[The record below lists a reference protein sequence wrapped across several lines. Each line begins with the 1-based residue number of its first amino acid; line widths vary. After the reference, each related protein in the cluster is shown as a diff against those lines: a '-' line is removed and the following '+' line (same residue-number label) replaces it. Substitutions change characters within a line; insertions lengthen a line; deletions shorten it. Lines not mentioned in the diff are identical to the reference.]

1 MIQTMKRGLALLIV
15 LVMCLSLVPAL
26 ILNTSAAQVNYVY
39 SSQGYIYNWG
49 TRGTD
54 ATFLSPNAEKFYD
67 DNNTSYDVLAAYSGG
82 TGTSN
87 APNSALYRELQ
98 KLMKNNH
105 SYITS
110 YSANND
116 LLKYTDCQNSGGKI
130 SSFYSGTAIGP
141 GWGEGGSWNKEHT
154 WPNSK
159 GLNGSDEDD
168 IMMIRPT
175 ASSENSSR
183 GNKAYGQSSGYY
195 NPNSE
200 SGGKYDLRGDVAR
213 IFLYVYVR
221 WGNVNGNG
229 QYSTWGSSGVMES
242 LDVLL
247 AWMEADPV
255 DTWELGRNDS
265 VESITGTRN
274 VFVDYPELAFLLFGA
289 EIPENMTTPSGE
301 AAGSTS
307 KCDHN
312 NFGAGVIVVA
322 TCTDEGYTIY
332 TCQTANCGYSYKTAV
347 VAATGHNYVSG
358 ACSACGEAEPNV
370 PKYVTSVV
378 PGTAYKLGLFST
390 EKNAE
395 QYFSGTM
402 TGYYGAT
409 DTNYNNGV
417 DVFVETT
424 NGGYYIYFMNSS
436 NQKQYINLVVSGTY
450 RNFTFASTAST
461 VYTWDSAKNAM
472 KTTLEGEVC
481 YIGTYGSYYTMG
493 VLQSSKLKDTDYI
506 ARFYTMDGGSQDTPD
521 TPDTPSCTHNYNAVV
536 IAPTCT
542 AGGFT
547 TYTCTLCG
555 NSYKGNQTAAKGHS
569 YTNGTCSV
577 CGASQPSSTEATI
590 SFADTANRTTFTTSQ
605 QVWKQNGITVT
616 NDKASATS
624 NVADYSNPVRFY
636 QGSNVTIE
644 FPGMTKVEIDC
655 TDLDTKY
662 VDSWLNVTG
671 ATATK
676 NGDIVTIVFDSPVNS
691 LTYTGLAKQSRA
703 YSITVYAEAQS
714 QPQECQHTNTTLI
727 GAVTAT
733 CTAAGHTGKTVCSN
747 CGVTVSEGSTISA
760 TGHSYTNGTCTKCGS
775 AEPTCKHANT
785 SIEEAIAETCTTD
798 GHSGKTVCKDCG
810 VIVNAGSI
818 IPATG
823 HNYVNGTCSNC
834 GVAQPVCQHT
844 NTVVNNKVTVTCT
857 TDGHTGTTVCQ
868 DCGVTVDEGEVIV
881 ATGHTFAEW
890 RTIRTPSCIIAGL
903 ERRDCD
909 NCSHYETNN
918 IAALG
923 HNDTNEDSL
932 CDACGKQLENVT
944 TPEETTPEAPEETTP
959 DTPEETTPE
968 APEETTPEAPEE
980 TTPEVPEEDKT
991 PDDDNAIENQEHVC
1005 EEATGWAKFWNNIMN
1020 FFRRLFG
1027 QPELCTCGEVINK
1040 ED

>member
-1 MIQTMKRGLALLIV
+1 MIQTMKRSLAMLLALVMLVAFVPV
-15 LVMCLSLVPAL
+15 LL
-26 ILNTSAAQVNYVY
+26 LNTSAEQVNYVY
-39 SSQGYIYNWG
+39 SNQGYIYNWG
-49 TRGTD
+49 SRGTL
-54 ATFLSPNAEKFYD
+54 ATFLSPNAEAFYQ
-67 DNNTSYDVLAAYSGG
+67 DNNTSYDELAAYSGG
-82 TGTSN
+82 TGTSD

-98 KLMKNNH
+98 NLMKSNH
-105 SYITS
+105 TYINA

-116 LLKYTDCQNSGGKI
+116 LLKYTDCQNSGGQI

-141 GWGEGGSWNKEHT
+141 NWGEGGSWNKEHT

-175 ASSENSSR
+175 ASSENGAR
-183 GNKAYGQSSGYY
+183 GNKSYGQSSGYY

-229 QYSTWGSSGVMES
+229 QYSTWGTSGVMES

-247 AWMEADPV
+247 EWMEADPV

-289 EIPENMTTPSGE
+289 EVPADMETPSGE
-301 AAGSTS
+301 AAGSSS

-322 TCTDEGYTIY
+322 TCTDKGYTIY
-332 TCQTANCGYSYKTAV
+332 TCQTANCGYSYKTDV

-424 NGGYYIYFMNSS
+424 SGGYYIYFMNSS

-450 RNFTFASTAST
+450 RNFTFASSATT

-506 ARFYTMDGGSQDTPD
+506 ARFYTMNGGSQDTPD

-536 IAPTCT
+536 TAPTCT

-547 TYTCTLCG
+547 TYSCTLCG
-555 NSYKGNQTAAKGHS
+555 HSYIGNQTSETGHN
-569 YTNGTCSV
+569 YVNGTCSK
-577 CGASQPSSTEATI
+577 CGATQPTGTTATI
-590 SFADTANRTTFTTSQ
+590 TFGADKANRVTFTTSQ

-616 NDKASATS
+616 NDKASASS

-644 FPGMTKVEIDC
+644 YPNMTKVEIDC

-676 NGDIVTIVFDSPVNS
+676 SNGIVTIVFDSPVNS

-714 QPQECQHTNTTLI
+714 QPQECQHTNTTVVDAV
-727 GAVTAT
+727 AVT
-733 CTAAGHTGKTVCSN
+733 CTTAGHTGKTVCQD
-747 CGVTVSEGSTISA
+747 CGVTVNAGSTIPA
-760 TGHSYTNGTCTKCGS
+760 TGHTYANGTCSKCG
-775 AEPTCKHANT
+775 ATEPTCKHT
-785 SIEEAIAETCTTD
+785 STMVMGAVAATCTTNGYTGD
-798 GHSGKTVCKDCG
+798 TLCQACNTTVKEGTVIPASGHS
-810 VIVNAGSI
+810 
-818 IPATG
+818 
-823 HNYVNGTCSNC
+823 YVNGTCSNC
-834 GVAQPVCQHT
+834 GEAAPECKHT
-844 NTVVNNKVTVTCT
+844 STKVVDAIAATCT
-857 TDGHTGTTVCQ
+857 TEGYTGNTVCKECGTTVSE
-868 DCGVTVDEGEVIV
+868 GSVTP
-881 ATGHTFAEW
+881 ATGHTLANW
-890 RTIRTPSCIIAGL
+890 KQITAPTCTKVGL

-909 NCSHYETNN
+909 GCTYYEKQD
-918 IAALG
+918 IPALG
-923 HNDTNEDSL
+923 HTDADADEICDVCEADLHVDEDI
-932 CDACGKQLENVT
+932 T
-944 TPEETTPEAPEETTP
+944 TPEDPEENTPE
-959 DTPEETTPE
+959 TPEDP
-968 APEETTPEAPEE
+968 
-980 TTPEVPEEDKT
+980 TPEVPEENVPEEDT
-991 PDDDNAIENQEHVC
+991 GEEGEEHVC
-1005 EEATGWAKFWNNIMN
+1005 KEVSGFQAFINSIIN
-1020 FFRRLFG
+1020 FLRKLFG
-1027 QPELCTCGEVINK
+1027 MPELCPCGEVILQK
-1040 ED
+1040 EN